1 MGRQTLF
8 NTLIQQ
14 ERIEYMLTDRYK
26 NALGY
31 ALRVHAHQTRKGGT
45 IPYFS
50 HLIGVSSLV
59 LEYEGNEDQAIA
71 GLLHDVIEDCG
82 IEHEPIIRKE
92 FGCEVIK
99 IVMDCTDSTET
110 EKTDWKPRKQAYIAS
125 LDDKAEYSLLV
136 SCCDKLH
143 NARAIDRDYASQG
156 EQIWERFNS
165 SKSEIEWYYRCL
177 TDKFLNRRILAAKEL
192 ERVVSSVF
200 R

>member
-1 MGRQTLF
+1 
-8 NTLIQQ
+8 
-14 ERIEYMLTDRYK
+14 MLTDRYK

-59 LEYEGNEDQAIA
+59 LEYEGDEDQAIA

-82 IEHEPIIRKE
+82 IKHKPVIRKK
-92 FGCEVIK
+92 FGSAVLQ
-99 IVMDCTDSTET
+99 IVMDCTDTVEP
-110 EKTDWKPRKQAYIAS
+110 EKPAWKVRKQAYIAS
-125 LDDKAEYSLLV
+125 LDDKADSSLLV

-143 NARAIDRDYASQG
+143 NARSIARDYSILG
-156 EQIWERFNS
+156 EDLWERFNS
-165 SKSEIEWYYRCL
+165 NKSDIAWYYKAL
-177 TDKFLNRRILAAKEL
+177 TDKFLHREISAAKEL
-192 ERVVSSVF
+192 ESVVSNVF

>member
-1 MGRQTLF
+1 
-8 NTLIQQ
+8 
-14 ERIEYMLTDRYK
+14 MLTDRYK

-82 IEHEPIIRKE
+82 IEHKPIIQTK
-92 FGCEVIK
+92 FGDNVLQ
-99 IVMDCTDSTET
+99 IVMDCTDSTDS
-110 EKTDWKPRKQAYIAS
+110 EKPDWKPRKQAYIAS
-125 LDDKAEYSLLV
+125 LDHKADCSLLV

-143 NARAIDRDYASQG
+143 NARAIDRDYASLG

-165 SKSEIEWYYRCL
+165 SKNEIEWYYRCL
-177 TDKFLNRRILAAKEL
+177 TDKFLNRRVLAAKEL
-192 ERVVSSVF
+192 ESVVSSVF